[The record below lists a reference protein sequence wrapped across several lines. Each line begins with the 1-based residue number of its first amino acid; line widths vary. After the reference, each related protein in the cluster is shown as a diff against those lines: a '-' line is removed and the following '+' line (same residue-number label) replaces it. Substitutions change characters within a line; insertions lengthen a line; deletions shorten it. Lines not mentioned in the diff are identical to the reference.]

1 MWATFVHVSGK
12 VNIYSYCLTNSLPT
26 FRPIVHHQSPLKHPF
41 HQLIV
46 TPSTRPKNYPVW
58 SLWHI
63 DRSPKSLFYALRTNF
78 NFSVIH
84 RHCEFASP
92 SANSNTEHSNHFF
105 FIAEDC
111 QHLQFSSQNM
121 IASRFST
128 YTVITKCL
136 RSSKSKGQVAWLSFF
151 FCRWHST
158 YKNNNKSFFITY
170 ITLLKFVCWEM

>member
-1 MWATFVHVSGK
+1 MWATFVHVSRK

-41 HQLIV
+41 HLLIV

-105 FIAEDC
+105 FYRRR
-111 QHLQFSSQNM
+111 L
-121 IASRFST
+121 ST
-128 YTVITKCL
+128 LAIL
-136 RSSKSKGQVAWLSFF
+136 ISKYDRLEIFYMYSHHQM
-151 FCRWHST
+151 
-158 YKNNNKSFFITY
+158 
-170 ITLLKFVCWEM
+170 LKK